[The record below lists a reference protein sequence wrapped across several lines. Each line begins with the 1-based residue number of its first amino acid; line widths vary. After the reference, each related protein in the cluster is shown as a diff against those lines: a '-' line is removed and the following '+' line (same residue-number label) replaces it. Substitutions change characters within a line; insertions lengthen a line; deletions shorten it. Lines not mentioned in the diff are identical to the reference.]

1 MSLCAHIKS
10 LTDQIVLPYLILFAQ
25 FFEKI
30 HKVLISELGE
40 EIGTQMTHAPSTLQ
54 VQPWSL
60 FIRPRVS
67 QFLYCTQYTCM
78 PVMKDAHIRL
88 ILHNCYFKL
97 PEEPCPTFNVL
108 PLHKSKCKWDNLILT
123 ILTNSGQDLT
133 LVLAGQKSTI
143 YTYHRSAMNESFYAN
158 TEREEQSMQN
168 FHSGKLWHE
177 KVLDVDIC
185 AWIPPLQCLKKPHNR
200 VICIKI

>member
-1 MSLCAHIKS
+1 
-10 LTDQIVLPYLILFAQ
+10 
-25 FFEKI
+25 
-30 HKVLISELGE
+30 
-40 EIGTQMTHAPSTLQ
+40 MTHAPSTLQ

-60 FIRPRVS
+60 FIRTGVC
-67 QFLYCTQYTCM
+67 QFLYCTQYTRM

-88 ILHNCYFKL
+88 ILHNCYFQL

-108 PLHKSKCKWDNLILT
+108 ALHKSKCKWDNLILT

-143 YTYHRSAMNESFYAN
+143 YTYHRSAMNESFYAD

-168 FHSGKLWHE
+168 FQVGNSGM
-177 KVLDVDIC
+177 
-185 AWIPPLQCLKKPHNR
+185 KKSWMSKYVPGFRHCS
-200 VICIKI
+200 V